1 MVAEDKEEGSKQA
14 VSGRHKAINGRAG
27 GWKASGCRLQGRWL
41 EVEVRWL
48 VGALGSGHLDGVTV
62 ESSGSGRFSLT
73 VCFVGLVGLIS
84 MIGFGVYC
92 KVLRVFWGWRAV
104 YRLREGV

>member
-1 MVAEDKEEGSKQA
+1 MAEDKEEGSKQA

-62 ESSGSGRFSLT
+62 ESSGCGRFSLI
-73 VCFVGLVGLIS
+73 VCLWGL
-84 MIGFGVYC
+84 
-92 KVLRVFWGWRAV
+92 
-104 YRLREGV
+104 